1 MNNGTSYDKMLEY
14 VKQVLAVLPCSH
26 ANVIIFATLTGL
38 RPIEA
43 CKSVQ
48 LIHTDLSNYL
58 NPDLYLRAF
67 QMEGHLH
74 KKNKKILY

>member
-1 MNNGTSYDKMLEY
+1 MNNGSSYDKMLEY
-14 VKQVLAVLPCSH
+14 VKRVLSVLPYSH

-58 NPDLYLRAF
+58 NSELF
-67 QMEGHLH
+67 
-74 KKNKKILY
+74 ILEHFK